1 MNKVILSLLL
11 AVCILGMVLIM
22 LNERLGRKSEP
33 VPAPTAEA
41 GEPAAPDSGAGLPPL
56 STDAAQNGFTAPA
69 APQEAAREEPKLPP
83 LPRDDAAEAAPVVE
97 DISERA
103 QMPPAAPAA
112 PGPQAAARENMSTPP
127 AMERTAQSAKTE
139 SSVPARAET
148 QKEERPAQTDKPKAE
163 KAKTEKPRAGKAAAP
178 RERNISRFVVFARDK
193 GATVRLEGNAP
204 LRYKSMNLTNT
215 DRVVVDLDGQWQIKA
230 PGVPKNPLVSNVRI
244 GKMADKTRVV
254 IDLKAKPQN
263 TRFVLAKD
271 GNTLDVRVDQ

>member
-1 MNKVILSLLL
+1 M
-11 AVCILGMVLIM
+11 ALIM

-56 STDAAQNGFTAPA
+56 SADAARNGFTAPA

-97 DISERA
+97 DVSERA
-103 QMPPAAPAA
+103 QMPHAAPAA

-139 SSVPARAET
+139 SSAPARAET

-163 KAKTEKPRAGKAAAP
+163 KAKTEKPRAEKAAAP

-204 LRYKSMNLTNT
+204 LRYKSMNLTNP

>member
-11 AVCILGMVLIM
+11 AVCILGMALIM

-56 STDAAQNGFTAPA
+56 STDAAQNG
-69 APQEAAREEPKLPP
+69 L
-83 LPRDDAAEAAPVVE
+83 AAPVVE

-139 SSVPARAET
+139 SSAPARAET

-204 LRYKSMNLTNT
+204 LRYKSMNLTNP

>member
-11 AVCILGMVLIM
+11 AVCILGMALIM

-56 STDAAQNGFTAPA
+56 SADAARNGFTAPA
-69 APQEAAREEPKLPP
+69 APQDAAREEPKLPP
-83 LPRDDAAEAAPVVE
+83 LPRDAAAEAAPVVE
-97 DISERA
+97 DVSERA
-103 QMPPAAPAA
+103 QMPQAAPAA

-139 SSVPARAET
+139 SSAPARAET

-163 KAKTEKPRAGKAAAP
+163 KAKTEKPRAEKAAAP

-204 LRYKSMNLTNT
+204 LRYKSMNLTNP

>member
-11 AVCILGMVLIM
+11 AVCILGMALIM

-41 GEPAAPDSGAGLPPL
+41 GEPAASDSGAGLPPL
-56 STDAAQNGFTAPA
+56 STDAARNGFTAPA

-83 LPRDDAAEAAPVVE
+83 LPRDDDAEAAPVVE
-97 DISERA
+97 DVSERA
-103 QMPPAAPAA
+103 QMPPA

-139 SSVPARAET
+139 SSAPARAET

-163 KAKTEKPRAGKAAAP
+163 KAKTEKPRAEKAAAP

-204 LRYKSMNLTNT
+204 LRYKSMNLTNP

>member
-11 AVCILGMVLIM
+11 AVCILGMALIM

-56 STDAAQNGFTAPA
+56 SADAARNGFTAPV
-69 APQEAAREEPKLPP
+69 APQEA
-83 LPRDDAAEAAPVVE
+83 
-97 DISERA
+97 
-103 QMPPAAPAA
+103 
-112 PGPQAAARENMSTPP
+112 
-127 AMERTAQSAKTE
+127 
-139 SSVPARAET
+139 ARAET

-163 KAKTEKPRAGKAAAP
+163 KAKTEKPRAEKAAAP

-204 LRYKSMNLTNT
+204 LRYKSMNLTNP

>member
-11 AVCILGMVLIM
+11 AVCILGMALIM
-22 LNERLGRKSEP
+22 LNERLSRKSEP

-56 STDAAQNGFTAPA
+56 STDAARNGFT
-69 APQEAAREEPKLPP
+69 AREEPKLPP
-83 LPRDDAAEAAPVVE
+83 LPGDDAAEAAPVAEQV
-97 DISERA
+97 SERA
-103 QMPPAAPAA
+103 QTPPAAPAA
-112 PGPQAAARENMSTPP
+112 PGSQAAARENMSTPP

-139 SSVPARAET
+139 SSAPARAET
-148 QKEERPAQTDKPKAE
+148 KKEERRAQTDKPKAE
-163 KAKTEKPRAGKAAAP
+163 KAKTEKPGAEKAAAP
-178 RERNISRFVVFARDK
+178 RERSISRFVVFARDK

-204 LRYKSMNLTNT
+204 LRYKSMNLTNP
-215 DRVVVDLDGQWQIKA
+215 DRVAVDLDGQWQIKA